1 MSLPLL
7 LDWPI
12 TLAKVLKPTNLWS
25 VIGGSLFTLFFLGW
39 GVFSIIRG
47 GRNLLTRARVE
58 APVATLSNSSP
69 RVGEVVKFSYRQTF
83 RNSTDVPN
91 CQFQLIMRESATY
104 RAGTDAATDV
114 FPHIVQEERLPAQH
128 FDPGET
134 LSFDREFQVRD
145 MHSFDGASNEIDW
158 FIYAQVEMAGLPAFT
173 AEYPLEVQPELAR

>member
-1 MSLPLL
+1 MQPAERVSLDWQANLVFYFGLFLILVSCCGPVMSLPLL

-39 GVFSIIRG
+39 GVFAVIRG

-58 APVATLSNSSP
+58 APVAPLSNSRP

-83 RNSTDVPN
+83 RNSTDVPS

-104 RAGTDAATDV
+104 RAGTGAATDV

-134 LSFDREFQVRD
+134 LSFDHEF
-145 MHSFDGASNEIDW
+145 
-158 FIYAQVEMAGLPAFT
+158 
-173 AEYPLEVQPELAR
+173 